1 MLRIRV
7 LPEWKV
13 KQHMENSEKSKNRY
27 AGHRVP
33 EEGNRIEAITYDIGG
48 GNLNVNYLA
57 EQSLPHSN
65 KLVKR

>member
-1 MLRIRV
+1 
-7 LPEWKV
+7 
-13 KQHMENSEKSKNRY
+13 MENSEKSKNRY
-27 AGHRVP
+27 AGHRAP